1 MKPGSDAYR
10 QATKSLLTASAFGAA
25 IGLNPYQSRQQL
37 WRIKTGRE
45 VFEGND
51 RTQYGIDNEPLA
63 IAKYEAITGDLVSPG
78 RFCTNP
84 KYPSFGATPDG
95 FVVARLLEVKS
106 PVSGL
111 YKQIPVYY
119 LAQMIGQLEIANGVG
134 SYEACQFFAWT
145 PEESN
150 LWTVFR
156 SAAAWGVML
165 PLLNSMVEAIRT
177 DKEPP
182 RFKKGEKLNPD
193 EFRKL
198 IEVVEVT

>member
-1 MKPGSDAYR
+1 MKPGSQQYKE
-10 QATKSLLTASAFGAA
+10 ATKSLLTASAFGAA

-45 VFEGND
+45 VFEGNPNTD
-51 RTQYGIDNEPLA
+51 YGERSEKYA
-63 IAKYEAITGDLVSPG
+63 IAKYEAITGELVEKA

-84 KYPSFGATPDG
+84 NYPTFGATPDG
-95 FVVARLLEVKS
+95 FVGGRLLEAKC

-119 LAQMIGQLEIANGVG
+119 LAQMVGQMEIADTDV
-134 SYEACQFFAWT
+134 CDFIAWE
-145 PEESN
+145 PEDYK
-150 LWTVFR
+150 LWKVSR
-156 SAAAWGVML
+156 SAAAWEVML